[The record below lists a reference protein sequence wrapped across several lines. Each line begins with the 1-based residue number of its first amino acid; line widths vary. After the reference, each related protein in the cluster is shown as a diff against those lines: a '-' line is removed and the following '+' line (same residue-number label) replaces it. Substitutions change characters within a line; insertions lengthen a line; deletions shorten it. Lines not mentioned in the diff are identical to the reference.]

1 MHRLPKAS
9 KSLVSESSKYRKKK
23 SKKANWKNVDANI
36 DEWAFLEWASDDN
49 SAILVENNSF

>member
-1 MHRLPKAS
+1 MRRLPNSA

-49 SAILVENNSF
+49 STILVENNSF

>member
-1 MHRLPKAS
+1 MRRLPKAS

-23 SKKANWKNVDANI
+23 SKKANWKNVDGNI

-49 SAILVENNSF
+49 ATILVENNSF

>member
-1 MHRLPKAS
+1 MRRLPKAA

-23 SKKANWKNVDANI
+23 SKKANWKNVDVNI

>member
-1 MHRLPKAS
+1 MRRLPKAA

-23 SKKANWKNVDANI
+23 SKKANWKNVDGNI

-49 SAILVENNSF
+49 ATILVEHNSF